1 MANYSDEDNAKINSA
16 KKKYDDAKAKG
27 DTAGMAAAHN
37 EAEAVRANYGI
48 SGGADGSQEIS
59 IVSGN
64 SNKSRDA
71 HESYN
76 KGTSTDYGTYEDD
89 ARRLSEA
96 QKKYQI
102 AQLKSARDTALAN
115 LDTQEQQIKPTY
127 QNARNMTSASSQT
140 GARSFAEYLANRGL
154 QNSGAAAQGEI
165 NRLSALQNNL
175 GGINTA
181 EANAYRDIAN
191 QRTQVNNDY
200 ANGMAAANAQI
211 EANYL
216 NNLLNYNQQQR
227 QYVQDLQNQANYQY
241 ANDYQAQIDNLLA
254 QGYSPNSME
263 VLQLQALR
271 GNKVGNNYST
281 AQQNALSSIQAGNI
295 NYNNAA
301 ALGWTVPQAQ
311 QYYNNMLAQAQAQA
325 EQQVFENY
333 IKEQQLRNDT
343 LQTQYNVNKP
353 YYKPVD
359 NTQND
364 ATIMANLAA
373 QGFTMDQIANIMNSL
388 V

>member
-71 HESYN
+71 HESYS

-154 QNSGAAAQGEI
+154 QNSGAAAQGEM
-165 NRLSALQNNL
+165 NRLSSLQNNL

-200 ANGMAAANAQI
+200 ANGMATANAQI

-216 NNLLNYNQQQR
+216 NNLLNYNEQQR
-227 QYVQDLQNQANYQY
+227 QYVQNLKNQAVGQY
-241 ANDYQAQIDNLLA
+241 ANDYQAYMDTLD
-254 QGYSPNSME
+254 PNSME
-263 VLQLQALR
+263 YLYAAAQR
-271 GNKVGNNYST
+271 GNKVLNNYTGAYNFNNSMANIRSGNWNYNDLLAT
-281 AQQNALSSIQAGNI
+281 GLTQNQAAQE
-295 NYNNAA
+295 YNNAI
-301 ALGWTVPQAQ
+301 
-311 QYYNNMLAQAQAQA
+311 AQAQAQA
-325 EQQVFENY
+325 EQQAFENY

-373 QGFTMDQIANIMNSL
+373 QGFTTDQIAIIMNSL